1 MSDRAPL
8 HPRTWPTWLGLAVL
22 WFVAQWPLRLVRP
35 LGAFLGNLIR
45 WISRHR
51 RTAVARRNIELCF
64 PEMTADQ
71 RERMLRANFRS
82 LGVGLFEFL
91 RAWWGPIGRLS
102 ALTRIV
108 GAEHVDALMAQGR
121 GVLMLSG
128 HFHTLELCGRI
139 LCTRLPLAGMY
150 RPYDNAA
157 FEWAV
162 RRGRA
167 RYAAAMFKR
176 EELRAAVRH
185 LKRGGILWYAPDQD
199 MRGKDT
205 VFAPFFGIPAS
216 SITATHQLARLSGAA
231 VVAFYHRRRRD
242 GLGYEIEIKPALV
255 DFPSDDPVRDTAR
268 INALIEDMTRQAPD
282 EYLWVH
288 RRFHRRPEGEDMLY

>member
-1 MSDRAPL
+1 MSDRAPRQF
-8 HPRTWPTWLGLAVL
+8 RTWPTWLGLAL
-22 WFVAQWPLRLVRP
+22 LWPLAQLPLRAARA
-35 LGAFLGNLIR
+35 LGACTGALIR
-45 WISRHR
+45 WISRRR
-51 RTAVARRNIELCF
+51 RTTVARRNLELCF
-64 PEMTADQ
+64 PEMDAAA
-71 RERMLRANFRS
+71 REALLRASFRS
-82 LGVGLFEFL
+82 LGFGLFEFM
-91 RAWWGPIGRLS
+91 RAWWGPLGKLP

-108 GAEHVDALMAQGR
+108 GAEHVDAILAQGR
-121 GVLMLSG
+121 GVLLLSG

-150 RPYDNAA
+150 RPYDDVA

-162 RRGRA
+162 RQGRA

-231 VVAFYHRRRRD
+231 VVPFYHRRRRE
-242 GLGYEIEIKPALV
+242 GLGYEIEIKSALD

-268 INALIEDMTRQAPD
+268 INALIEDMVRQAPE

-288 RRFHRRPEGEDMLY
+288 RRFHRRPEGEAKLY